1 MVFIDGKIV
10 RIVSAEAT
18 LAPEQSESVL
28 LQNRKALEEKIKRL
42 KTE

>member
-18 LAPEQSESVL
+18 LTPEESESTLV
-28 LQNRKALEEKIKRL
+28 QNKRILEDKIKRL
-42 KTE
+42 KSE

>member
-18 LAPEQSESVL
+18 LAPEESGSTL
-28 LQNRKALEEKIKRL
+28 LQNKKNIEEKIKRL

>member
-18 LAPEQSESVL
+18 LAPEQSEAM
-28 LQNRKALEEKIKRL
+28 LQEHKKVMEEKIKRL
-42 KTE
+42 KSE

>member
-10 RIVSAEAT
+10 RMVCAEAT
-18 LAPEQSESVL
+18 LAPEESESTLV
-28 LQNRKALEEKIKRL
+28 QNKKNIEEKIKRL